1 MTKGSTGFERPL
13 TKDEARWAVEQ
24 AAKAPSIHNT
34 QPWRFRWEGD
44 TFELYADTTRVLSA
58 VDPDGRELVIS
69 CGAALLGLRL
79 ALRKV
84 GFDSKVRVLP
94 DPANPRLLAGVVA
107 TEGDPASQKERL
119 AFAGLLHRHTH
130 RGGFEDRSIESTLL
144 VELQH
149 AAEVEGAELVYV
161 HDFGQRRRVLGLA
174 RAAANT
180 MAKDADVSAEV
191 LDWTPP
197 AGSRRRDG
205 VPAAAYEAEPRS
217 HDDDL
222 PARDFDLGRGQGS
235 LRSTAPVPAGVI
247 ALLATVGDRQVDW
260 LAAGQALER
269 VLVTA
274 TVHGISAAVHS
285 QLAELASSRNELRRE
300 FYSNGCPQLLLRF
313 GYAPPG
319 KAPTPRRPVDDI
331 VDLT

>member
-1 MTKGSTGFERPL
+1 MTTSITGFERPL

-44 TFELYADTTRVLSA
+44 AFELYADTTRVLSA

-94 DPANPRLLAGVVA
+94 DPDNPRLLARVTAV
-107 TEGDPASQKERL
+107 EGDPASQKERL
-119 AFAGLLHRHTH
+119 TFAGMLRRHTH
-130 RGGFEDRSIESTLL
+130 RGGFEDRAIPSAVL
-144 VELQH
+144 VDLQR

-161 HDFGQRRRVLGLA
+161 HDFGQRRRVLSLA
-174 RAAANT
+174 RAAADA
-180 MAKDADVSAEV
+180 MAKDAAVTTEI

-205 VPAAAYEAEPRS
+205 VPASAYEAEPRQ

-222 PARDFDLGRGQGS
+222 PARDFDQGRGQGS

-260 LAAGQALER
+260 LAAGQALQR

-274 TVHGISAAVHS
+274 TANEVSAAVHS

-300 FYSNGCPQLLLRF
+300 FYSNGYPQLLLRF
-313 GYAPPG
+313 GYAPPAD
-319 KAPTPRRPVDDI
+319 APTPRRPVDEVI
-331 VDLT
+331 DLT